1 MDQIDENRT
10 YALLFAVR
18 RSVRYHDRRR
28 RFYEIWNSITVGAA
42 TVGGSSAVTAFLAMP
57 ESAWLPPA
65 LAAIVAFMGA
75 IDLVVGTARS
85 ANRHGDLAR
94 QFISLEMKFAHGHNL
109 EDSEHD
115 ELVRERLRIEAS
127 EPTALRLLDVMCHY
141 DILLSEGEE
150 SPHPSIPWL
159 RRMFANLCSQA
170 DYARRCMQPK
180 VS

>member
-1 MDQIDENRT
+1 MDQLDERT
-10 YALLFAVR
+10 YDLFFAVK

-28 RFYEIWNSITVGAA
+28 RFYEIWNSITVGTA

-57 ESAWLPPA
+57 EPAWLPAA

-109 EDSEHD
+109 EDSEH
-115 ELVRERLRIEAS
+115 EERVSERLRIESS

-141 DILLSEGEE
+141 DIKLSEGDE
-150 SPHPSIPWL
+150 SPRPSIPWL
-159 RRMFANLCSQA
+159 RGAFANLCSQA
-170 DYARRCMQPK
+170 DYARRLQPK